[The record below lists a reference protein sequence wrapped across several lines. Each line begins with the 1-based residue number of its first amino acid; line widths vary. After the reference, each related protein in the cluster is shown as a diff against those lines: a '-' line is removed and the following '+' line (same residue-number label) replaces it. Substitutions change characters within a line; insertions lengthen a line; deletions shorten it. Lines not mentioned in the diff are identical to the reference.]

1 MSIPRIL
8 GLALPLVG
16 ASLFLAIG
24 GCAERPAPPVVEPPH
39 FTSAVVAPTLM
50 PVVAI
55 SPSINVSDEIAKAC
69 KLGFDVIESAPKF
82 DFDQSALG
90 AQDSNALAQ
99 IAQCL
104 TAGPLAGRS
113 IELVGRADQRGE
125 IEYNMALGERRASSV
140 GQYLS
145 VRGVE
150 SARMIQSSRGKLD
163 ATGTDEAGW
172 KRDRRVDVLLRQ

>member
-1 MSIPRIL
+1 
-8 GLALPLVG
+8 
-16 ASLFLAIG
+16 
-24 GCAERPAPPVVEPPH
+24 
-39 FTSAVVAPTLM
+39 M

-55 SPSINVSDEIAKAC
+55 SPNINVSDEIAKAC